1 MVTRAREGS
10 EAALSAS
17 RKYRVAHLQSIS
29 MFRLLTSRFVPSHRR
44 ARRAGGLGS
53 MSRSGYG
60 RSCRLES
67 CEPRLLLT
75 FHLWKIDQV
84 FSSADGKVQFIELH
98 DPADGENHTAG
109 HFISSNENKFTF
121 PANLPSSNT
130 ANHHFLIATQSYAA
144 LPGAVT
150 PDYIIPDNFFNP
162 AGDSLDYADVDAFT
176 FTASQMPTDGVNS
189 LMRNFSTFVL
199 STGPNSETNLAG
211 QTGSVT
217 VAAQASGY
225 LQVNLVSDQAG
236 SALIQDPNL
245 VNPWGASLPATNG
258 GLWVSDNGTGVST

>member
-98 DPADGENHTAG
+98 DPANGENHTAG

-121 PANLPSSNT
+121 PTDLSTDAT
-130 ANHHFLIATQSYAA
+130 ANMHFLIGTQSYAA
-144 LPGAVT
+144 LPGAVM

-162 AGDSLDYADVDAFT
+162 AGDSFDYADVDSFS
-176 FTASQMPTDGVNS
+176 FTAAQMPTDGVNS
-189 LMRNFSTFVL
+189 LMRDFNTFAL
-199 STGPNSETNLAG
+199 STGPNSETNLEG
-211 QTGSVT
+211 QTGSVNLSNTTKPTIDAIANPAPIPVNSGQQT
-217 VAAQASGY
+217 VDLAGISAGPGQMATITVTAA
-225 LQVNLVSDQAG
+225 
-236 SALIQDPNL
+236 
-245 VNPWGASLPATNG
+245 
-258 GLWVSDNGTGVST
+258 SDNT